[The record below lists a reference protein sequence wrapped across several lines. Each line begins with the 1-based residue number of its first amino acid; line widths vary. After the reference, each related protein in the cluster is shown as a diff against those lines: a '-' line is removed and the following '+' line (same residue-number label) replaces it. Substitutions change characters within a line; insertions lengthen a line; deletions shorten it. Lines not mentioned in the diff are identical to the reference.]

1 MLQSSLGFH
10 TMTLTLSLLYD
21 EVWQLIADFLT
32 YREKTG
38 DIEMYRFK
46 NGKPIIYYPSSFL
59 PPKVTIEFKD
69 RERYGD
75 GDRGINWCIRKSEWS
90 NDYFDYIIEATI
102 NPKILAGIKDYLTA
116 ATYNDIDLA
125 AANFN
130 KISQEISPL
139 LHSFSNYRISRIDYC
154 VNISLDEFIPEC
166 TPMRFMNL
174 IKRSNIPPHYEEWMK
189 YDDTAHR
196 MKSRPESFYLK
207 SKSVNINCYS
217 KYLQLLNKS
226 EERVKKKRSPIDQE
240 TIDASRN
247 IYRFEVQCK
256 YHKIFSMSQ
265 KAKEAG
271 DRSINK
277 YKSLLDPIICTT
289 IVSDYYKKVIGK
301 GDWYTLSTA
310 IQIIKSKGFNSQ
322 KEQHLINALKNV
334 SRCRSLAK
342 AKASCPIE
350 KIGAFTRSLNQLET
364 LNINPVTIPREWH
377 IEYIPNFLRS
387 YLDQLSKSN
396 FDHSDQ
402 NMKANYYA
410 AVQHE
415 NYNDYEIFR
424 SPI

>member
-69 RERYGD
+69 KERYGH

-226 EERVKKKRSPIDQE
+226 EERVKK
-240 TIDASRN
+240 
-247 IYRFEVQCK
+247 
-256 YHKIFSMSQ
+256 
-265 KAKEAG
+265 
-271 DRSINK
+271 
-277 YKSLLDPIICTT
+277 
-289 IVSDYYKKVIGK
+289 
-301 GDWYTLSTA
+301 
-310 IQIIKSKGFNSQ
+310 
-322 KEQHLINALKNV
+322 NALQSIRKQLMLPGIFTALRFN
-334 SRCRSLAK
+334 ANTTK
-342 AKASCPIE
+342 YFPCPKKQKKQAIE
-350 KIGAFTRSLNQLET
+350 
-364 LNINPVTIPREWH
+364 V
-377 IEYIPNFLRS
+377 
-387 YLDQLSKSN
+387 
-396 FDHSDQ
+396 
-402 NMKANYYA
+402 
-410 AVQHE
+410 
-415 NYNDYEIFR
+415 
-424 SPI
+424 

>member
-130 KISQEISPL
+130 EISKKISPL
-139 LHSFSNYRISRIDYC
+139 LHSFSDYRITRIDYC
-154 VNISLDEFIPEC
+154 VNISLDEFFLEC
-166 TPMRFMNL
+166 DPMQIMNL
-174 IKRSNIPPHYEEWMK
+174 IKRSDIPHHYEEWMK
-189 YDDTAHR
+189 YDNISHR

-207 SKSVNINCYS
+207 SNSVTINYYS

-226 EERVKKKRSPIDQE
+226 QENVKKGYPPINQE
-240 TIDASRN
+240 ILDASRN

-256 YHKIFSMSQ
+256 YHKIYSMSQ

-271 DRSINK
+271 NRSINK
-277 YKSLLDPIICTT
+277 YKSLLDPILCVT
-289 IVSDYYKKVIGK
+289 IISNYYNKVIGK

-310 IQIIKSKGFNSQ
+310 IQIIKSKCFNSQ
-322 KEQHLINALKNV
+322 KEQHLINALKDV
-334 SRCRSLAK
+334 SRCRSLVK
-342 AKASCPIE
+342 AKESCPIE
-350 KIGAFTRSLNQLET
+350 KIGTFTRALNQLET

-377 IEYIPNFLRS
+377 IEYIPNLLRS
-387 YLDQLSKSN
+387 YLDQMLKTS
-396 FDHSDQ
+396 FDLGPQ
-402 NMKANYYA
+402 NTETNYDTAEQYRNYYEKFCA
-410 AVQHE
+410 Q
-415 NYNDYEIFR
+415 I
-424 SPI
+424 